1 MPIEMAFHYVYI
13 MFIIVDLSM
22 YFVTT
27 LPFLFLEDFQI
38 VDDASNSAEALVQ
51 FQNKMIGFKI

>member
-1 MPIEMAFHYVYI
+1 MAFHYVYI